1 MEQKSQTAPRTITFL
16 LDGFWGNHFR
26 WEGLRNRIESKIG
39 PCRIWRYDTSG
50 RTSLEKEG
58 ATLRQELERCDAPIN
73 IVGYSMGGIVIREA
87 VRTLSRPIERAVFLH
102 SPHRGSY
109 LCYVFPNLPACRE
122 MRPGSRF
129 LARLNQ
135 TDWAVPTLATWC
147 ALDGV
152 VLPGHSAK
160 WKLATTI
167 FQSLVPAHAWPV
179 VSTGM
184 HKKVVSFLAA

>member
-102 SPHRGSY
+102 SPHRVVSL
-109 LCYVFPNLPACRE
+109 LCFSKPAGMPRDAAWKPSPRTPQSTRLGWSHACH
-122 MRPGSRF
+122 MVRPGRGRAPGAF
-129 LARLNQ
+129 CKVETCDHNIPKPRPCARM
-135 TDWAVPTLATWC
+135 AR
-147 ALDGV
+147 
-152 VLPGHSAK
+152 
-160 WKLATTI
+160 
-167 FQSLVPAHAWPV
+167 SLHRHA
-179 VSTGM
+179 
-184 HKKVVSFLAA
+184 